1 MRSTLTIAALSAF
14 SLVIAPRTFI
24 VTGHPSQASDA
35 CALLT
40 TAEVSAALGTT
51 VEAGKRVIQSS
62 PRVCGWAPPGGPQ
75 IDGKK
80 LTLTLM
86 TLQSFETG
94 KKPAEGIEKTPLT
107 GVGDDAIYIVTKG
120 FGAALNVKK
129 GSSAFQLR
137 VGGFKP
143 DQEKAI
149 EKALAVQVLAKM

>member
-1 MRSTLTIAALSAF
+1 MPSTLRIAALSAF
-14 SLVIAPRTFI
+14 TLVIGPRSVI
-24 VTGHPSQASDA
+24 ITGHPSQASDA
-35 CALLT
+35 CSLLT

-94 KKPAEGIEKTPLT
+94 KKPVEGIEKSPLN

-120 FGAALNVKK
+120 FGAGLNVKK
-129 GSSAFQLR
+129 GNSAFQLR

-143 DQEKAI
+143 EQEKAI
-149 EKALAVQVLAKM
+149 EKALALQVLARM